1 LSLESCMR
9 SLLSFLLLAM
19 LAVASPSLA
28 QERMFFD
35 IPEQPLPSALE
46 SYSSVTGQAVIYD
59 ADLVAA
65 LRSNAVTGALLPKE
79 ALRLMIKGRNLSI
92 VFGKD
97 DVFALVPGP
106 TQDVAASEMPDRRRT
121 YFALVQH
128 QIESTFCSQ
137 EITRPGTYRV
147 ALAFRVGSH
156 GEVTSPRLLSSSG
169 DVRRDG
175 AILGLLGK
183 VQVEEPPPS
192 GLPQPV
198 VMVISPKLPR
208 LTGDCGQQ

>member
-1 LSLESCMR
+1 MR
-9 SLLSFLLLAM
+9 SLLSFLFLTL

-28 QERMFFD
+28 EEKMFFD

-65 LRSNAVTGALLPKE
+65 LRSNPIRGALLPKE
-79 ALRLMIKGRNLSI
+79 ALRLMIEGRNLSI
-92 VFGKD
+92 VFGAG
-97 DVFALVPGP
+97 DVFALLPGP
-106 TQDVAASEMPDRRRT
+106 SQDAATSEVPDRRRP

-128 QIESTFCSQ
+128 QIESVFCRN

-147 ALAFRVGSH
+147 ALAFRLGSH
-156 GEVTSPRLLSSSG
+156 GEVMTPRLLSSSG

-175 AILGLLGK
+175 TILGLVNH
-183 VQVEEPPPS
+183 VQIEEPPPPD
-192 GLPQPV
+192 LPQPV

-208 LTGDCGQQ
+208 LTGDCSQQ